1 METHTKIL
9 NKREND
15 IHDYDNR
22 IKRVYRL
29 LRKDLSDDN
38 FELIEKYDHYFV
50 QISLAKAYRCRNLNA
65 LLTLSRMLGK
75 NWVDATKNDIDVL
88 VYSVVQT
95 YSDHKGKETNS
106 TADAK
111 KYLKMFFR
119 WVRLGSKDFKE
130 VGDPPETKDVK
141 IRLVSDKL
149 VRENLIDKSD
159 YDRILHACHNS
170 RDRAMFA
177 VQAEAGTRPCE
188 LLSMKLKHVKFD
200 DIGAVIAVDGKTG
213 ARPVRL
219 IKSVPYLSHWV
230 NLDHPNK
237 ENYES
242 PLWPQLEGKNV
253 GQPLNYYAAR
263 KALLKA
269 VEKAQISK
277 RIFLNLFRH
286 SEATETA
293 NFMTE
298 AQLRK
303 RHGWSKTSNMPAR
316 YVHLINQD
324 VEDALLKHY
333 GIKKNDDKI
342 QQELPVKCIICE
354 MQNPSQTKKCT
365 KCGKPLDIQTA
376 IEIEEKEKEEKNIIL
391 EKLSNLENSSKK
403 QLEEIK
409 QQQIDENARRD
420 QSLEYLMKKE
430 KEREKRSKDH

>member
-1 METHTKIL
+1 MKIQSRII
-9 NKREND
+9 KQREND
-15 IHDYDNR
+15 IHGYE
-22 IKRVYRL
+22 KRLAQVYRL
-29 LRKDLSDDN
+29 LERDLSSEN
-38 FELIEKYDHYFV
+38 FQLIKKYDQMFV
-50 QISLAKAYRCRNLNA
+50 QQSLAKAYRCRNLNA
-65 LLTLSRMLGK
+65 LLTLTRMLDK
-75 NWVDATKNDIDVL
+75 NWIDVTKNDNNNL
-88 VYSVVQT
+88 VYNVVQT

-119 WVRLGSKDFKE
+119 WIKFGSKDFKE
-130 VGDPPETKDVK
+130 VGDPPETKDVR

-149 VRENLIDKSD
+149 VRENLVEKSD
-159 YDRILHACHNS
+159 YDRIIHACHNS

-177 VQAEAGTRPCE
+177 VQDEAGTRPGE

-219 IKSVPYLSHWV
+219 IKCVPYLANWV
-230 NLDHPNK
+230 NLDHPSK
-237 ENYES
+237 DDLES

-253 GQPLNYYAAR
+253 GNPLNYYAAR

-269 VEKAQISK
+269 VEKAKISK
-277 RIFLNLFRH
+277 RITLNLFRH

-333 GIKKNDDKI
+333 GIKKDDGVI
-342 QQELPVKCIICE
+342 QQQLPVKCVICE
-354 MQNPSQTKKCT
+354 MLNPPETKQCT
-365 KCGKPLDIQTA
+365 KCGKPLDVQTA
-376 IEIEEKEKEEKNIIL
+376 IEIEEKEKEEKNSVLDKLDKMENDMKEIQFKYMQAKNQPMSDDDL
-391 EKLSNLENSSKK
+391 ERL
-403 QLEEIK
+403 
-409 QQQIDENARRD
+409 ARK
-420 QSLEYLMKKE
+420 MKNI
-430 KEREKRSKDH
+430 

>member
-1 METHTKIL
+1 MKTQVKII

-29 LRKDLSDDN
+29 LKNDLSEEN
-38 FELIEKYDHYFV
+38 YELIKKYDHYFV
-50 QISLAKAYRCRNLNA
+50 QLSLAKAYRCRNLYA

-75 NWVDATKNDIDVL
+75 NWIDVTKSDVDTL
-88 VYSVVQT
+88 VYNVVQT

-106 TADAK
+106 TADSK
-111 KYLKMFFR
+111 KYLKMFLR
-119 WVRLGSKDFKE
+119 WVRFGTKDFKE

-149 VRENLIDKSD
+149 VRENLLEKSD

-177 VQAEAGTRPCE
+177 VQAEAGTRPGE

-219 IKSVPYLSHWV
+219 LKSVPYLSHWV

-237 ENYES
+237 ENLES
-242 PLWPQLEGKNV
+242 PLWPQLEGKNT

-286 SEATETA
+286 SEATDTA
-293 NFMTE
+293 NYMTE

-324 VEDALLKHY
+324 VEDAILKHY
-333 GIKKNDDKI
+333 GIKKDSKDI
-342 QQELPVKCIICE
+342 ETELPIKCSICE
-354 MQNPSQTKKCT
+354 MQNPPQTKKCT
-365 KCGKPLDIQTA
+365 KCGKPLDVQTA
-376 IEIEEKEKEEKNIIL
+376 IESEEKEQHNLEEIIADKIRTELLKSQNEQKVEELLDRIKKLEKNI
-391 EKLSNLENSSKK
+391 
-403 QLEEIK
+403 
-409 QQQIDENARRD
+409 
-420 QSLEYLMKKE
+420 
-430 KEREKRSKDH
+430 